1 MDPITNPNP
10 APASPDMATSGNPGA
25 AAILG
30 GGTPQQN
37 AQPSAPAQSQPA
49 QNQSAPSQPA
59 SPAQL
64 SPSDKKAHIIGR
76 FAQHIKNSLE
86 GQQTVYTP
94 DPNTGTIS
102 ETKVPRK
109 AGGFFRDLLGGM
121 MTGLA
126 AASAPSDHPSGA
138 AGLGIGFTAAQNY
151 RQNQQDVARN
161 NAQNTAT
168 QGYVK
173 KQRNEAGTM
182 AAAAVADN
190 NMSSLNIGH
199 HVGHF
204 SDDELDQH
212 NQSTEALE
220 SVLTKNG
227 GQLAQVDGNGKPGNG
242 PTLMQAYNADPT
254 SIMTAPDG
262 FHRVASVSYDTDGL
276 EHKGHFWVDPKT
288 GQEPDWNQRATV
300 NLIDFP
306 NASWGKS
313 VTLPG
318 SVVQDL
324 APNLDIAQDRKKNY
338 STTVGSLF
346 ALGLKNK
353 KQMIDARNE
362 LYRAPQ
368 NENEANALKA
378 ESDQISNDA
387 NAPDDLKRRAAI
399 KGPLAEKFLANV
411 AAQKQTDRDASK
423 GPSSPKTLAE
433 ASVPRTQ
440 AQLAYNQN
448 PTPENKKAL
457 DSANAVYQGFLSS
470 EKDKLDSEF
479 TSQMKLA
486 KGKAEQEQQVKDTH
500 DRAVYSLF
508 TSGDPT
514 GWTPRPNQYM
524 TESQFNSAKEK
535 FGSGTLSKA
544 LDTDKSYQMFQDAY
558 NEYKAANGKLP
569 TGAQSMLALSTHL
582 STTFGNVKGSR
593 VTKDMIQEHLGARSV
608 SDDALAAVQ
617 KLTSGDVLSPNQW
630 KAFNNLITDSRNK
643 TWDNA
648 TTQAHYLGL
657 PADFLPQDYVQS
669 NVGSAVRT
677 PSTIPAKKP
686 SASSVRPANQPPNTA
701 QSSGGFNWSALPKA
715 N

>member
-1 MDPITNPNP
+1 MPTS
-10 APASPDMATSGNPGA
+10 ASPNAS
-25 AAILG
+25 AILG
-30 GGTPQQN
+30 SNGGAPQQN
-37 AQPSAPAQSQPA
+37 AQPTPAPNQPA
-49 QNQSAPSQPA
+49 QNQTATPSQ
-59 SPAQL
+59 L
-64 SPSDKKAHIIGR
+64 GPSDRKAHTIGR
-76 FAQHIKNSLE
+76 LVEHVRSSLE
-86 GQQTVYTP
+86 GKQAVFTP
-94 DPNTGTIS
+94 DPNTGTVT
-102 ETKVPRK
+102 ETQAPRK
-109 AGGFFRDLLGGM
+109 AGGFFRDLIGGM
-121 MTGLA
+121 MAGLA
-126 AASAPSDHPSGA
+126 SASEPSQNPNGA
-138 AGLGIGFTAAQNY
+138 AGIAKGFMAAQNFQRDERTAAQ
-151 RQNQQDVARN
+151 N

-173 KQRNEAGTM
+173 KQRTEADQL
-182 AAAAVADN
+182 AAASVADS
-190 NMSSLNIGH
+190 NMSSLNVGHHIGH
-199 HVGHF
+199 F
-204 SDDELDQH
+204 TDDEIDQH
-212 NQSTEALE
+212 NASATALE
-220 SVLTKNG
+220 NVLTQNG
-227 GQLAQVDGNGKPGNG
+227 GQLAQVDGNNVKGNG
-242 PTLMQAYNADPT
+242 PALMAKYNNDQTLMQG
-254 SIMTAPDG
+254 PDG
-262 FHRVASVSYDTDGL
+262 YHRVANISYDTNGLKHDGHQWTNEDGSAL
-276 EHKGHFWVDPKT
+276 SDDE
-288 GQEPDWNQRATV
+288 WNKRGTV
-300 NLIDFP
+300 NLIDIP
-306 NASWGKS
+306 NNVWGKQ

-318 SVVQDL
+318 STIKDL
-324 APNLDIAQDRKKNY
+324 APNLNLVQDPKKSY
-338 STTVGSLF
+338 STTIGSVF
-346 ALGLKNK
+346 GLGLKNK
-353 KQMIDARNE
+353 KQMLDARAD

-378 ESDQISNDA
+378 EADQINSDPNSPA
-387 NAPDDLKRRAAI
+387 DLKRRAAI
-399 KGPLAEKFLANV
+399 KGPLADKFLANV
-411 AAQKQTDRDASK
+411 AAQKQADRDASAK
-423 GPSSPKTLAE
+423 GPAAPKTLAE

-448 PTPENKKAL
+448 PIPENKKAL

-479 TSQMKLA
+479 SSQMKLA

-558 NEYKAANGKLP
+558 NEYKAAGGKLP

-630 KAFNNLITDSRNK
+630 KAFSNLIADSRNK

-669 NVGSAVRT
+669 SVGSAVRT
-677 PSTIPAKKP
+677 PSTIPPRKASAAARPVIQP
-686 SASSVRPANQPPNTA
+686 SNAA
-701 QSSGGFNWSALPKA
+701 QSSGGFNWNALPKA